1 MNAFNMA
8 RSAYAGTSA
17 PIRTNRDTEY
27 EVFARITRQMKKAAE
42 APGDFPRLAHALHE
56 NRRLWN
62 IIAADVADDGNTLPP
77 ELRARIFYLAEF
89 TAVHTGRIL
98 SGEGKVDVLIDIN
111 TAIMRGL
118 GKKEAMA

>member
-8 RSAYAGTSA
+8 RAAYCGTSA

-27 EVFARITRQMKKAAE
+27 EVFARITRQLKSAAE
-42 APGDFPRLAHALHE
+42 TPGDFPRLAHALHE

-62 IIAADVADDGNTLPP
+62 ILAADVAEEGNSLPP

-89 TAVHTGRIL
+89 TAIHTGKIL
-98 SGEGKVDVLIDIN
+98 NGESSVDVLIDIN
-111 TAIMRGL
+111 TAVMRGL